1 MAFGGLREHHHTRAV
16 PRSGLPVVIG
26 RWIRELNRLPYPDN
40 PDWGWRDVED
50 VMLEADRLEDERC
63 KWSICEQLH
72 YAIVEKDWEFVK
84 STICNLELML
94 DYIENEDS
102 NEEEDEISDDI
113 DDEEDN
119 ANG

>member
-1 MAFGGLREHHHTRAV
+1 MGF
-16 PRSGLPVVIG
+16 
-26 RWIRELNRLPYPDN
+26 
-40 PDWGWRDVED
+40 
-50 VMLEADRLEDERC
+50 EADRLEDEC
-63 KWSICEQLH
+63 WKWSICEQLH

-113 DDEEDN
+113 DDEDSESNNDQENESEDEN
-119 ANG
+119 RFEDEEDRNGDSGENSEDDLHGRG